1 MNDLVPAFE
10 NSLLETPIV
19 DIVAE
24 YAELSIDSL
33 LSNDT
38 LKEFPIVKTFI
49 GLGNIAYNMHTRN
62 MLKQTITFINEFNKG
77 IIDPNKKERYRKKL
91 QANPRKSEE
100 ELGRVLILLD
110 RNIDKMKS
118 VFEAKFF
125 RAYIN
130 EIISWNEFCE
140 LCDITDRLFIS
151 DIAILQVAYGNNGI
165 KIKSGITYQHDRL
178 SSVGLL
184 ENKIRYYG
192 GVEFVDFNDER
203 NQTYMKLSNI
213 GELFCR
219 LGFEE

>member
-10 NSLLETPIV
+10 NSLFETPIV
-19 DIVAE
+19 DIAAE

-33 LSNDT
+33 LSNDA
-38 LKEFPIVKTFI
+38 LKEFPIAKTLI

-62 MLKQTITFINEFNKG
+62 MLRQTMTFINEFNKG
-77 IIDPNKKERYRKKL
+77 TIDPDKKERYRKKL
-91 QANPRKSEE
+91 RDNPQKSEK

-130 EIISWNEFCE
+130 EIINWNEFCE
-140 LCDITDRLFIS
+140 LCDITERLFIS
-151 DIAILQVAYGNNGI
+151 DIAILQGAYENNGV

-184 ENKIRYYG
+184 ENEIRYYG
-192 GVEFVDFNDER
+192 GLEFIDTEDEDQ
-203 NQTYMKLSNI
+203 NYMKLSNI
-213 GELFCR
+213 GELFCQ
-219 LGFEE
+219 LGFEG